1 MAVYSLAQR
10 GTVTTS
16 GSACA
21 DIATPTA
28 SGTLFRLTEVG
39 VFLGAATASTYG
51 LARTTALGTR
61 TTPTALLPEFQSD
74 PVLTGIRLVD
84 MAIAWSVQPTISGS
98 DFRRI
103 GLPATIGTGVIWTFP
118 RGLTPAA
125 QLGFAVVNRATN
137 SAAVDVYL
145 VVDLG

>member
-1 MAVYSLAQR
+1 MAVYSLSRR

-16 GSACA
+16 GSAA
-21 DIATPTA
+21 YDLATPTA
-28 SGTLFRLTEVG
+28 SGVLFRLTEVG

-61 TTPTALLPEFQSD
+61 TTPTALIAEFNSD
-74 PVLTGIRLVD
+74 PALTGITLVD
-84 MAIAWSVQPTISGS
+84 AAIAWTVQPTISGT
-98 DFRRI
+98 DLRRI

-125 QLGFAVVNRATN
+125 QLGFAVVNRALN
-137 SAAVDVYL
+137 SAAVDVYT
-145 VVDLG
+145 VVDV